1 MTYAKVAMITGGG
14 TGIGL
19 ACAHLLARDGYTLFL
34 VGRRPDPLREA
45 VARLSRITRTHAHM
59 ADIGDPHQAVQAVDM
74 AVGALGRLDVVVNNA
89 GYAPLVALDSVATDI
104 EQLSEIFRV
113 NAIGPSAIIG
123 RAWSTFLK
131 QQGGCVVNISSF
143 STVDPFPGL
152 GVYGAAKAA
161 VNVLARACHNE
172 GRRFG
177 IRAFAVAPGA
187 VETDMLRSIFPEEA
201 LPKSRTLSPEA
212 VAQVVQS
219 CVRGDRDE
227 QAGET
232 ILVPSP

>member
-1 MTYAKVAMITGGG
+1 
-14 TGIGL
+14 
-19 ACAHLLARDGYTLFL
+19 GYTLLL

-45 VARLSRITRTHAHM
+45 VAQLSRITRCVAHM
-59 ADIGDPHQAVQAVDM
+59 ADIGDTVQAIQAVDM
-74 AVGALGRLDVVVNNA
+74 AVGAFGRLDVIINNA
-89 GYAPLVALDSVATDI
+89 GLAPLVSLDSVAGDL
-104 EQLSEIFRV
+104 ELLDQLYRV
-113 NAIGPSAIIG
+113 NAIGPTAIIG
-123 RAWSTFLK
+123 RAWSTLLK
-131 QQGGCVVNISSF
+131 QQGGCIVNISSF

-187 VETDMLRSIFPEEA
+187 VETAMLRSIFPEEA
-201 LPKSRTLSPEA
+201 LPRTRTLSPDT
-212 VAQVVQS
+212 VAEVVVS
-219 CVRGDRDE
+219 CVRGERDA
-227 QAGET
+227 QLGET